1 MSQHTR
7 RRVIATGLGAA
18 TFGTIAGCLSDN
30 SGSDGTVAQS
40 SFFVFGDFAN
50 EVAGDTAT
58 AETLVPIG
66 QHGHGWEPGPKVQ
79 GTVLESDLF
88 IHGTEGF
95 QPWADDLVQSLRD
108 DGADVQT
115 VAVGEGITLAE
126 GGHDHEEEADHDHD
140 EAHSDDPLDS
150 HAVSHACGHMEDDD
164 MDPLTAAPSAADAA
178 TFSQTHQPYA
188 VELPEATGYVAFEAD
203 GGGEYAFFTDT
214 HDAVRPV
221 SGSVVHEAHGVE
233 NCDGIEAYD
242 VVHTETGT
250 VTLEL
255 TGDTGSSVTV
265 LAEGVS
271 RDDGEHDHEHG
282 TEDDHDHAG
291 DDEEAHADDDDGHDH
306 DHAGGRD
313 PHFWLDPTRA
323 KQAVETVRDSFADV
337 DSDNASAY
345 TENADAYSARLDELD
360 ETFQSELQD
369 VSKDV
374 VFVAGHDAFQYLG
387 QRYGFDVQTLTG
399 LSPDDQPTPRDI
411 ERAQEIIADHD
422 LEYVCADPLES
433 QTAAEQLVE
442 ETDATDV
449 LPLTPIPGQTQ
460 EWADDGWGYVE
471 IMENIN
477 LETLTEALD
486 AR

>member
-1 MSQHTR
+1 M
-7 RRVIATGLGAA
+7 
-18 TFGTIAGCLSDN
+18 
-30 SGSDGTVAQS
+30 AQS
-40 SFFVFGDFAN
+40 SFFVFGDFASK
-50 EVAGDTAT
+50 VAGDTAT

-88 IHGTEGF
+88 IHGMEGF
-95 QPWADDLVQSLRD
+95 QPWADDLVQSVRD
-108 DGADVQT
+108 DADVQT
-115 VAVGEGITLAE
+115 VAVGEGIPLRE
-126 GGHDHEEEADHDHD
+126 GGHD

-164 MDPLTAAPSAADAA
+164 TDPLTAAPSAANAA

-203 GGGEYAFFTDT
+203 ESGEYAFFTDT
-214 HDAVRPV
+214 HDVVRPT
-221 SGSVVHEAHGVE
+221 SGTVVHEAHSVE
-233 NCDGIEAYD
+233 SCEGMEEYY

-271 RDDGEHDHEHG
+271 RDDSEHDHEHG
-282 TEDDHDHAG
+282 AEDDHAG

-306 DHAGGRD
+306 DHASGRD
-313 PHFWLDPTRA
+313 PHFWLDPMRA
-323 KQAVETVRDSFADV
+323 KQAVETIRDSFADV
-337 DSDNASAY
+337 DGNNTEVY
-345 TENADAYSARLDELD
+345 TENADAYSTRLDELD
-360 ETFQSELQD
+360 DTFQSELQNA
-369 VSKDV
+369 SKDV
-374 VFVAGHDAFQYLG
+374 VFVAGHNAFQYLG
-387 QRYGFDVQTLTG
+387 QRYEFTVQTLTS
-399 LSPDDQPTPRDI
+399 LSPDDQPTLQDI

-433 QTAAEQLVE
+433 QTAAERLVE
-442 ETDATDV
+442 ATDATDV

-471 IMENIN
+471 IMENVN

-486 AR
+486 A

>member
-1 MSQHTR
+1 MSKHTR
-7 RRVIATGLGAA
+7 RQIIATSLGAA
-18 TFGTIAGCLSDN
+18 TFGTIAGCLSES

-50 EVAGDTAT
+50 KVAGDTAT

-95 QPWADDLVQSLRD
+95 QPWADDLVQSVRD

-126 GGHDHEEEADHDHD
+126 GDHDHD
-140 EAHSDDPLDS
+140 EAHSDDHLDS

-164 MDPLTAAPSAADAA
+164 TDPLTAAPSAANVA
-178 TFSQTHQPYA
+178 TFSQTHQPYT
-188 VELPEATGYVAFEAD
+188 VELPEATGYVTFEAEE
-203 GGGEYAFFTDT
+203 GGEYAFFTDS
-214 HDAVRPV
+214 HDAVHPV
-221 SGSVVHEAHGVE
+221 SGSVVHETHGVE

-250 VTLEL
+250 VTLEF
-255 TGDTGSSVTV
+255 TGDSGSTVTV

-271 RDDGEHDHEHG
+271 RDEDEHD
-282 TEDDHDHAG
+282 A
-291 DDEEAHADDDDGHDH
+291 DDEETHADDGDGHDH

-323 KQAVETVRDSFADV
+323 KQAVETIRDSFADV
-337 DSDNASAY
+337 DGDNAEVY
-345 TENADAYSARLDELD
+345 TENADAYSTRLDELD
-360 ETFQSELQD
+360 NTCQSELQNA
-369 VSKDV
+369 SKNV
-374 VFVAGHDAFQYLG
+374 VFVAGHAAFQYLG
-387 QRYGFDVQTLTG
+387 QRYEFNVQTLTG

-460 EWADDGWGYVE
+460 QWADDDWGYVE

-486 AR
+486 A

>member
-1 MSQHTR
+1 MLQHTR
-7 RRVIATGLGAA
+7 RQVIATSLGAA
-18 TFGTIAGCLSDN
+18 TLGTIAGCLSDS

-40 SFFVFGDFAN
+40 SFFVFGDFASK
-50 EVAGDTAT
+50 VAGDTAT

-88 IHGTEGF
+88 IHGMEGF
-95 QPWADDLVQSLRD
+95 QPWADDLVQSVRD
-108 DGADVQT
+108 DADVQT
-115 VAVGEGITLAE
+115 VAVGEGIPLRE
-126 GGHDHEEEADHDHD
+126 GGHD

-164 MDPLTAAPSAADAA
+164 TDPLTAAPSAANAA

-203 GGGEYAFFTDT
+203 ESGEYAFFTDT
-214 HDAVRPV
+214 HDVVRPT
-221 SGSVVHEAHGVE
+221 SGTVVHEAHSVE
-233 NCDGIEAYD
+233 SCEGMEEYY

-271 RDDGEHDHEHG
+271 RDDSEHDHEHG
-282 TEDDHDHAG
+282 AEDDHAG

-306 DHAGGRD
+306 DHASGRD
-313 PHFWLDPTRA
+313 PHFWLDPMRA
-323 KQAVETVRDSFADV
+323 KQAVETIRDSFADV
-337 DSDNASAY
+337 DGNNTEVY
-345 TENADAYSARLDELD
+345 TENADAYSTRLDELD
-360 ETFQSELQD
+360 DTFQSELQNA
-369 VSKDV
+369 SKDV
-374 VFVAGHDAFQYLG
+374 VFVAGHNAFQYLG
-387 QRYGFDVQTLTG
+387 QRYEFTVQTLTS
-399 LSPDDQPTPRDI
+399 LSPDDQPTLQDI

-433 QTAAEQLVE
+433 QTAAERLVE
-442 ETDATDV
+442 ATDATDV

-471 IMENIN
+471 IMENVN

-486 AR
+486 A